1 MERHEINYEELAKL
15 FNSMKFSYQGENYK
29 LNLDSLNIKID
40 PKKQK
45 VQISFLMEEE

>member
-1 MERHEINYEELAKL
+1 MERHEINYEELSRL
-15 FNSMKFSYQGENYK
+15 FNGLKFSYQNGNYK

-45 VQISFLMEEE
+45 VQIVFLMEEE